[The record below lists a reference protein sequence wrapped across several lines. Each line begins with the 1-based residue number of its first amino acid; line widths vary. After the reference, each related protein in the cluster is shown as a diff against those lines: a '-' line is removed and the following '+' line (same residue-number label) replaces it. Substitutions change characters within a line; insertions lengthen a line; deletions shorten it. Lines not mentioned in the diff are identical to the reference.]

1 MNCITLN
8 MCGLGEDH
16 KVNWI
21 LRLKNRHKILFFGI
35 QQTQMSNAEEINVA
49 GCWGS
54 NEFEHDGVNAVG
66 RSGGLLS
73 IWDKKLFSVFDI
85 IKTRYFIIVSGN
97 WSGISSPVNF
107 DNIYGPHQVSD
118 KAKLWDDLLTIKD
131 NKARAWVFLGNFN
144 AVRRPDER
152 MYSQFCS
159 ITTAGF
165 NNFIAEAGLI
175 DLKMG
180 GYKFTYSCTRELKL
194 SKLDRFLCCLNKL
207 HFPLLICDR
216 FR

>member
-73 IWDKKLFSVFDI
+73 IWV
-85 IKTRYFIIVSGN
+85 R
-97 WSGISSPVNF
+97 SSF
-107 DNIYGPHQVSD
+107 RF
-118 KAKLWDDLLTIKD
+118 LT
-131 NKARAWVFLGNFN
+131 
-144 AVRRPDER
+144 
-152 MYSQFCS
+152 
-159 ITTAGF
+159 
-165 NNFIAEAGLI
+165 
-175 DLKMG
+175 
-180 GYKFTYSCTRELKL
+180 L
-194 SKLDRFLCCLNKL
+194 SKLDTLLLFREIGLAFHPRSILIIFMVLSKSLTKLNCGMTCLQLKITKL
-207 HFPLLICDR
+207 ELGFS
-216 FR
+216 